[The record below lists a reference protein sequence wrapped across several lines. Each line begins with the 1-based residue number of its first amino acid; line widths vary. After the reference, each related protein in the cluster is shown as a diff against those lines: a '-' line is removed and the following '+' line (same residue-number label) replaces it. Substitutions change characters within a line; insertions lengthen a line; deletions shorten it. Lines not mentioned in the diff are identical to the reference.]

1 MDAEIDGNDHVAGLL
16 AGGFGF
22 LGAPGGVVLG
32 VEFFE
37 QQHAVVEWLELE
49 TMAIDRL
56 ITFLRIWSDGQWSD
70 PHVP

>member
-1 MDAEIDGNDHVAGLL
+1 VDAEIDGYDHVAGLL

-32 VEFFE
+32 VEFLE

-49 TMAIDRL
+49 TVEIDRL
-56 ITFLRIWSDGQWSD
+56 ITFLRIWSDERWSD
-70 PHVP
+70 PHAP

>member
-16 AGGFGF
+16 AGGFGV
-22 LGAPGGVVLG
+22 LGAPRGVVLG

-56 ITFLRIWSDGQWSD
+56 ITFIRIWSDGQWSD